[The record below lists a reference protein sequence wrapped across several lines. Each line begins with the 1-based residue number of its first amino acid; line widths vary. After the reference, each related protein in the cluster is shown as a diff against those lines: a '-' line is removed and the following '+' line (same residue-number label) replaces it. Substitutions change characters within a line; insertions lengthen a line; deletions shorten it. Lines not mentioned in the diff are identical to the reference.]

1 MNAFRACSALKA
13 LPEELCLGKKDV
25 FSPPMLR
32 CPPSFVF
39 PLSGS
44 LRLGGCRSTS
54 EKDDGRKT
62 QLPRTRQ
69 DLAKGLVMKRSRV
82 LIAPHLVHRRYS
94 DRLLGM
100 LFLLALAL
108 PICVITPAWCATDMA
123 VSQPNAGAGPTPVN
137 VYLYVVDVFDVS
149 GSDQTFNADV
159 VLIAEWRD
167 PKLAGKGTAIRSAKL
182 EDVWEPRLQLVN
194 QRGGNA
200 MLPQRVEVH
209 PDGLVRYRQRWSGRF
224 TARMDLRDF
233 PLDRQRFHV
242 QVVSLGYSRDEVE
255 LIPDLEGKRSG
266 RAAQVSITDWRL
278 GPARMEKADFEPVP
292 GMRSVAGVQLVWEGK
307 RQVGYYTVQVILP
320 LVMIV
325 LMGWSALWI
334 SPSMV
339 PPRIS
344 VVVTTMLTLIA
355 YRFAL
360 GRLVPNLPYLTRFD
374 YFTLGST
381 ILAFLVLAVV
391 AVTTYLVGQNKAPL
405 AERISRW
412 SRRGFPV
419 IFGVVFLLIWLM

>member
-1 MNAFRACSALKA
+1 MKNGVTSIITCQRPGA
-13 LPEELCLGKKDV
+13 V
-25 FSPPMLR
+25 R
-32 CPPSFVF
+32 C
-39 PLSGS
+39 
-44 LRLGGCRSTS
+44 T
-54 EKDDGRKT
+54 K
-62 QLPRTRQ
+62 
-69 DLAKGLVMKRSRV
+69 
-82 LIAPHLVHRRYS
+82 
-94 DRLLGM
+94 LGM
-100 LFLLALAL
+100 PFLLAFAL
-108 PICVITPAWCATDMA
+108 LVCVIGPAWCATDMA

-200 MLPQRVEVH
+200 MLPQRVEIH
-209 PDGLVRYRQRWSGRF
+209 PEGLVRYRQRWSGRF

-233 PLDRQRFHV
+233 PLDRQKFHV

-266 RAAQVSITDWRL
+266 RADQVSITDWRL
-278 GPARMEKADFEPVP
+278 GPARMEIADFEPAP
-292 GMRSVAGVQLVWEGK
+292 GVKPVAGVQLIWEGK

-325 LMGWSALWI
+325 LMGWIALWI
-334 SPSMV
+334 APSMV

-344 VVVTTMLTLIA
+344 VAVTTMLTLIA

-381 ILAFLVLAVV
+381 ILVFLVLAIV
-391 AVTTYLVGQNKAPL
+391 AATTYLAAQNKPAR
-405 AERISRW
+405 AERLSRW
-412 SRRGFPV
+412 ARV
-419 IFGVVFLLIWLM
+419 IFPMVFVAVFLLIWWM